1 MVNGIMVEISSNVG
15 HKEYICVCVPQTR
28 VCVDL
33 SNFVVIILGYT
44 TNAGARRV
52 PTVCHC
58 IDYELTWEGDE
69 RGEREPWL
77 RASFFGSHCMVLDL
91 VFIQT
96 E

>member
-1 MVNGIMVEISSNVG
+1 MLVIKNTFACVCPPRM
-15 HKEYICVCVPQTR
+15 CVCV
-28 VCVDL
+28 D
-33 SNFVVIILGYT
+33 SGNFVVIILGYT
-44 TNAGARRV
+44 ANAGARRV

-58 IDYELTWEGDE
+58 IDDELTWEWEG
-69 RGEREPWL
+69 RGKREAWL